1 MNRRLAAVLLSI
13 AALTLPALAANP
25 PAEVPLCSLPSISE
39 VATPSLEPP
48 TPLLLAG
55 SCGTCGRILSC
66 RGVQIGAAC
75 TGITGTPGFCE
86 PTGKICTAT
95 QKPEC
100 ACF

>member
-13 AALTLPALAANP
+13 AALTLPALAATSSLM
-25 PAEVPLCSLPSISE
+25 APLCSPSAALE
-39 VATPSLEPP
+39 AAFPSLESPA
-48 TPLLLAG
+48 PLPLAG

-86 PTGKICTAT
+86 PTGKICSGT

>member
-1 MNRRLAAVLLSI
+1 MNRHLAAVLLSI

-25 PAEVPLCSLPSISE
+25 PAEELFCFPPLASE
-39 VATPSLEPP
+39 ASAPSLEAPA
-48 TPLLLAG
+48 PLLLAG

-86 PTGKICTAT
+86 PTGKICHGTN
-95 QKPEC
+95 KPEC